1 MNAADRLI
9 VALDAPDAASA
20 EKLVR
25 ALSPVVRNFKVG
37 KELFTACGPSVVD
50 VVRRS
55 GGRVFLDLK
64 FHDIPNTVAGACAAG
79 SRIPGVFML
88 NVHAAGGRAM
98 LEAAAKA
105 VRENAKGPE
114 KPLLIAVTVLTS
126 LSAADLK
133 ETGVDRPLEEH
144 VEALAVLAKSAGL
157 DGVVASP
164 RETALIRKTCGKNF
178 KIVTPGVR
186 PAWAATGDQKRVMTP
201 GEAVAAGAD
210 YLVVGRPITHDAD
223 PLAAARKILEEIA

>member
-1 MNAADRLI
+1 MKPADRLI
-9 VALDAPDAASA
+9 VALDAPDAVSA
-20 EKLVR
+20 EKLVSK
-25 ALSPVVRNFKVG
+25 LSPVVSNFKVG
-37 KELFTACGPSVVD
+37 KELFTACGPSVVEA
-50 VVRRS
+50 VRRA

-105 VRENAKGPE
+105 VRENAKGE
-114 KPLLIAVTVLTS
+114 RPLLIAVTVLTS
-126 LSAADLK
+126 LSETDLK
-133 ETGVDRPLEEH
+133 ETGVDRPLEKH
-144 VEALAVLAKSAGL
+144 VESLAALAKAAGL

-164 RETALIRKTCGKNF
+164 RETAMIRKACGPDF

-186 PAWAATGDQKRVMTP
+186 PSWAAAGDQKRVMTP
-201 GEAVAAGAD
+201 AEAVAAGAD
-210 YLVVGRPITHDAD
+210 YLVVGRPITGD
-223 PLAAARKILEEIA
+223 PDPAAAARRILEEIA